1 MSDTVTK
8 AMATVKA
15 VDSDHPHGEFD
26 LILSA
31 PTEDRDGEIVDGKCF
46 GEDLPEHLSMDI
58 DHAMSVEK
66 TVGSGIPSY
75 TTDGSLRV
83 KGTYASTPLGQTV
96 RTLVTEGHI
105 RTASVAF
112 IRKGTKRV
120 DGKVHVTKAE
130 LLNGAFTP
138 VPSNRESVV
147 LSSKALAA
155 VEDLQAGGGEHQT
168 RSSKSIV
175 GSVEALQDRVRDA
188 LKAAYRYAW
197 LRGVLP
203 NETHDGGTVVF
214 ETSNIETTS
223 YEYQTYSQE
232 FTDDGSVVTLTG
244 TASVVDVHEIVVP
257 DADADRASKT
267 LPAAD
272 PAATLKVPAGSPAAS
287 TSPDVDVD
295 IDDTSLRLRAVALA
309 AAASL

>member
-1 MSDTVTK
+1 MSRNTVTK
-8 AMATVKA
+8 AVAVVKSVA
-15 VDSDHPHGEFD
+15 GTDPNGEFD

-31 PTEDRDGEIVDGKCF
+31 ATEDRDGEVVEAKAF
-46 GEDLPEHLSMDI
+46 GDLPDHVSMDM
-58 DHAMSVEK
+58 DHAMTCDK
-66 TVGSGIPSY
+66 TVGSGVPSY
-75 TTDGSLRV
+75 EPDGSLRV
-83 KGTYASTPLGQTV
+83 RGTFAGTADGQKM
-96 RTLVTEGHI
+96 RTLVDEGHI

-112 IRKGTKRV
+112 IRKSTKKV
-120 DGKVHVTKAE
+120 DGKVHITKAE

-155 VEDLQAGGGEHQT
+155 IEELQTDAAPH
-168 RSSKSIV
+168 RSTKAIV

-188 LKAAYRYAW
+188 LKAAYSYAY

-214 ETSNIETTS
+214 ETSRIDTSS

-257 DADADRASKT
+257 DADADRASKA
-267 LPAAD
+267 LPAAGT
-272 PAATLKVPAGSPAAS
+272 AATVKDAAAPTADSPTPDAG
-287 TSPDVDVD
+287 VDT
-295 IDDTSLRLRAVALA
+295 DDTSLRLRALA
-309 AAASL
+309 IASAASL